1 MCCFTHKRIKHHKEI
16 YFKKYESPTG
26 AQFYKTA
33 RMYIASQHVGIE
45 KQHTLEGAIK
55 ELLVFE
61 ATFL

>member
-1 MCCFTHKRIKHHKEI
+1 MCLIHKRRKQHKEI
-16 YFKKYESPTG
+16 YSRKYESPTG
-26 AQFYKTA
+26 AQCYKTA

-45 KQHTLEGAIK
+45 KQHKLEGAIK